1 MEAPGKRKREGEG
14 GGSLPAP
21 APPSLSLGTSSMRDV
36 NVYKR
41 ERQIGSGTFGQ
52 VYLASERGQPN
63 VLVALKRINM
73 EMESNGFPITAIR
86 EIRLLKALRHRNFVE
101 LKEIVTS
108 KGEKDCRPPSCH

>member
-1 MEAPGKRKREGEG
+1 
-14 GGSLPAP
+14 
-21 APPSLSLGTSSMRDV
+21 MRDV

-41 ERQIGSGTFGQ
+41 EKQVGVGTFGQ
-52 VYLASERGQPN
+52 VFLASERGRPD
-63 VLVALKRINM
+63 VVVALKKISM

-108 KGEKDCRPPSCH
+108 KGETSTTHSIQNPPVTHGVFLLCRVRS